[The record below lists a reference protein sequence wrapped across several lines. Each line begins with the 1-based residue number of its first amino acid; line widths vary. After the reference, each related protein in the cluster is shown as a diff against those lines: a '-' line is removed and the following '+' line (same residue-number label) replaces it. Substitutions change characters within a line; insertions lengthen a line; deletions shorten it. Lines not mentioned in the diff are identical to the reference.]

1 VAHLTRNLRA
11 ELGPHDVRVKN
22 VEPGV
27 TTTELGDAMRDPDM
41 GEALGRMR
49 AGMRP
54 SAAEDIATTIAFAV
68 AAPPH
73 VNIAELVVVPV
84 QQG

>member
-1 VAHLTRNLRA
+1 MAHLTRNLRT
-11 ELGPHDVRVKN
+11 ELGPRDVRVKN

-27 TTTELGDAMRDPDM
+27 TLTELGDDMADPDM
-41 GEALGRMR
+41 HTTLTSMRTALHPL
-49 AGMRP
+49 AP
-54 SAAEDIATTIAFAV
+54 EDIAEAIAFAV